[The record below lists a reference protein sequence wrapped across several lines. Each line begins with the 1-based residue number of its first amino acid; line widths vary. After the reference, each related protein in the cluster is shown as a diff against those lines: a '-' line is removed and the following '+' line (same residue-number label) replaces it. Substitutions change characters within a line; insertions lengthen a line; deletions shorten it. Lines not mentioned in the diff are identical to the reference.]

1 MSLCYRVLDIERRVP
16 FEDVHPTWADW
27 RDRWIEEMVLAKH
40 DAPRLGKLTDQ
51 LFGAFTESCI
61 AAMWPDGRSGFAKIR
76 SLCGKAQT
84 ATTATAAEQYLR
96 QAVGAFERK
105 LPVKHPSTG
114 NGARGMPIILEFG
127 DDGPEFQVREKCW
140 ALDIRMVW
148 CRAEIVGERTVPIGR
163 AAVREYRV
171 HYIGWKKVWD
181 EWIARDSGRLVPDT
195 PSASRGAAV
204 KMLPVAHEEP
214 QPSEES
220 EAEADAPGPSVQ
232 AKSFTAKKAG
242 VGALCSTPLIPAPF
256 AAAAEATYASMNSGG
271 ILPRETLYSND
282 SEGASIERYQPTGL
296 DGSSVRAN
304 LDGSPFLSEFAATP
318 SLTQEL
324 AAQREAPDE
333 LSISPKRP
341 KLAVGVE
348 TKVPTAPA
356 PAAPPPPPATSE
368 HAHMIAP
375 LTPLPPPPGPL
386 AAPTPAATMPML
398 EPLAPPDES
407 FSTSYLEATRFRPAV
422 GDRVYVRHERGKWR
436 LETVVEVDYPS
447 NKLKISQPLT
457 TRDAAGN
464 SFREEWFDLDSDHIY
479 EYLSGAPTYPPSNS
493 HNSNSNSACTW
504 KDMTAERGVVGS
516 VAAAMASGTACKL
529 DSTSIRPNP
538 NEGMFAIHLGM
549 AAIGNAAVTP
559 VPYPVPEKATFQTHE
574 FQTVG
579 DGWMGMGGMS
589 AAIPSSSATGDGA
602 SNPAGYFAPGWNQP
616 GYPHG
621 WYMPQVPPR
630 SKGTTL
636 GADASPEQSGGDS
649 SGLHLDSCGLA
660 ANATRPVSAERHDDD
675 LGRVPTEP
683 TAAAPEVARA
693 PAAAVGAD
701 IGDPLSPDDGFGGTS
716 AVEPKLP
723 VSTKLSEL
731 PLQQAHGLIM
741 QLQLFRD
748 ELKVLIGKKD
758 QLPFDAKH
766 FFVRLNMSSTG
777 PKKTMR
783 YVGGQIDSTSG
794 ELIDV
799 AGIRITKM
807 DANGHVANVS
817 SQRTYVQ
824 HVSNSVLTPDE
835 TAEAQQKMR
844 DGLLADLELGI
855 VGRMIKRKEEA
866 LQTKQPAAPAS
877 TPANAAP
884 AAPAAQAAVPGPA
897 PEVALGSTSSSIPA
911 PVPMQAPWPSA
922 GISPSMMPPPL
933 YSSLGYAG
941 YSGYPGVP
949 PGCPMPAPGA
959 YTAPGAVPMPGSI
972 PIPDAVPPAGAPPG
986 PSSYAP
992 APAPLPPG
1000 AAPTANPF
1008 QVAGYG
1014 SPALYPTHY
1023 PPLFPQAC
1031 PYGYPYPYTSYPYG
1045 AHPSHFV
1052 PTGATGVAPP
1062 GMIPTQDEVGIASER
1077 AAPADTPSVPT
1088 AHAAEPVVAELDES
1102 KPAES
1107 LSPVAIPPVATG
1119 PEGQQVAEEGV
1130 AAASSLEPSS

>member
-16 FEDVHPTWADW
+16 FEDVDPAWADW

-84 ATTATAAEQYLR
+84 ATPTVAEQYLR

-105 LPVKHPSTG
+105 LPVKHPPTG

-127 DDGPEFQVREKCW
+127 DDGPEFQVRDKCW

-204 KMLPVAHEEP
+204 KMLPVAHGEP

-220 EAEADAPGPSVQ
+220 EAEADAPGPSAP
-232 AKSFTAKKAG
+232 AKSVAAKRAG
-242 VGALCSTPLIPAPF
+242 DGALRSTPSIPAPF
-256 AAAAEATYASMNSGG
+256 AAAAEATYGSMNSGG
-271 ILPRETLYSND
+271 VLLRETLQAEE
-282 SEGASIERYQPTGL
+282 SEGASIDRYQPTSL
-296 DGSSVRAN
+296 DGSKVRVN
-304 LDGSPFLSEFAATP
+304 LDGSPFLSEFAAPP
-318 SLTQEL
+318 SLTQEP
-324 AAQREAPDE
+324 AALREAPDE
-333 LSISPKRP
+333 LSFSPKRP
-341 KLAVGVE
+341 KIVIGAE
-348 TKVPTAPA
+348 TKVPAAPA
-356 PAAPPPPPATSE
+356 PATLQLAHTIAPP
-368 HAHMIAP
+368 
-375 LTPLPPPPGPL
+375 TPLPPPPGPL
-386 AAPTPAATMPML
+386 AAPTPAATMPIL
-398 EPLAPPDES
+398 EPFAPPDES
-407 FSTSYLEATRFRPAV
+407 FSTSYLGGTRFRPAV

-464 SFREEWFDLDSDHIY
+464 FFREVWFDLDSDHIY
-479 EYLSGAPTYPPSNS
+479 EYLSGAPTYPPSTS
-493 HNSNSNSACTW
+493 HNSNSSSACTW
-504 KDMTAERGVVGS
+504 KDMTAERGLVGS

-529 DSTSIRPNP
+529 DSTSTRPNP
-538 NEGMFAIHLGM
+538 NEGMFAVNLGM
-549 AAIGNAAVTP
+549 PAIGNAAVTP
-559 VPYPVPEKATFQTHE
+559 VPYPVPDKAAFQTHE

-579 DGWMGMGGMS
+579 DGWMGG
-589 AAIPSSSATGDGA
+589 IPSSSATGDGA

-621 WYMPQVPPR
+621 WYMPQVHQHPQ
-630 SKGTTL
+630 GTTL
-636 GADASPEQSGGDS
+636 GADEPAIAPPEQACGAS
-649 SGLHLDSCGLA
+649 SGLHLDSAGLA
-660 ANATRPVSAERHDDD
+660 APATRPISAERHDDD

-683 TAAAPEVARA
+683 TAAAPEVART

-701 IGDPLSPDDGFGGTS
+701 IGDPHSPDDGFGSTS
-716 AVEPKLP
+716 AVKPKLQS
-723 VSTKLSEL
+723 STKLSEL
-731 PLQQAHGLIM
+731 PLQQAHGLIV
-741 QLQLFRD
+741 QLQLLRD
-748 ELKVLIGKKD
+748 ELKVLIGKSD
-758 QLPFDAKH
+758 QLTFDAKH

-777 PKKTMR
+777 PTKTMR
-783 YVGGQIDSTSG
+783 YVGGQIDSISG
-794 ELIDV
+794 DLIDV
-799 AGIRITKM
+799 AGVRIKKT
-807 DANGHVANVS
+807 DANGHVANVP

-824 HVSNSVLTPDE
+824 HVSNSVFTPDE

-844 DGLLADLELGI
+844 DGLLADLELGT
-855 VGRMIKRKEEA
+855 VGLLIERKEEA
-866 LQTKQPAAPAS
+866 LETKQPAAPAP

-884 AAPAAQAAVPGPA
+884 AAQAAAPGPA
-897 PEVALGSTSSSIPA
+897 PEVALSIPT

-922 GISPSMMPPPL
+922 GIGPSMMPPPL
-933 YSSLGYAG
+933 YSSLGYP
-941 YSGYPGVP
+941 GYPGY
-949 PGCPMPAPGA
+949 PGG
-959 YTAPGAVPMPGSI
+959 VPMPGSI
-972 PIPDAVPPAGAPPG
+972 PIPGAVPPAGSPPG
-986 PSSYAP
+986 PSSCAP

-1014 SPALYPTHY
+1014 SPALYPPHY
-1023 PPLFPQAC
+1023 PPLYPQATC
-1031 PYGYPYPYTSYPYG
+1031 PYGYPYTYPSYPYG

-1052 PTGATGVAPP
+1052 PTGAAGIAPP
-1062 GMIPTQDEVGIASER
+1062 GMVQNQDEVGLASES
-1077 AAPADTPSVPT
+1077 AELADTPSVPAPADTPSVPT
-1088 AHAAEPVVAELDES
+1088 AHSAEPLVAELDES

-1107 LSPVAIPPVATG
+1107 LSPVAIPSVATR
-1119 PEGQQVAEEGV
+1119 PERQQAAEEVV